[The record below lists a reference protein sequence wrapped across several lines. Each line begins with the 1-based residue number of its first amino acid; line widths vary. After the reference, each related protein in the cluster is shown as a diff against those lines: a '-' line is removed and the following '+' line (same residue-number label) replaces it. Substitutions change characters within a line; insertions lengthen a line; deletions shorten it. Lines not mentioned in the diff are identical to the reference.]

1 MATLEQLGSE
11 KYVLLTTFRKD
22 GRPVATPLW
31 VVPNGTGLMFW
42 TPTDTGKLKRIRNNG
57 RVTVQ
62 ACDFRGNTSGE
73 PIEAQARIGGQAD
86 RVAVFDGIRR
96 KYGLTG
102 RLTLFGSRLRRG
114 ARGTVAILVE
124 HPEDR
129 A

>member
-22 GRPVATPLW
+22 GRAVPTPLW
-31 VVPNGTGLMFW
+31 AVPHGDGLMVW

-62 ACDFRGNTSGE
+62 ACDFRGNPSGE
-73 PIEAQARIGGQAD
+73 PVEAQARIGDEAD
-86 RVAVFDGIRR
+86 RAAVFDGIRH

-102 RLTLFGSRLRRG
+102 RLTLLGSRLRRG
-114 ARGTVAILVE
+114 AKGTVAILLT
-124 HPEDR
+124 
-129 A
+129 